1 MIKEE
6 LFLELE
12 RGIANGEISRE
23 EVISRFNFAPR
34 APGDIEEK
42 QKDSISFSM
51 NKMLYVLGSAVVVIG
66 MIIFFYQVWDEL
78 GSFGRI
84 AVTLG
89 LGFLLAAIG
98 SFLLKHKPSDNLGA
112 VFHSIGG
119 LLIPG
124 GAMVTL
130 HEMNI
135 GVDSLWSTTI
145 TFGVIFA
152 FYLLINLIHKNAVLT
167 FFAIANGTAFIY
179 LLVESMTDGAYY
191 THGDLYAYLTMI
203 IGISYL
209 FLAQAFRVGWNK
221 TLVGVLCFFGSA
233 YFLGAAFSRV
243 FDSDIWRMGYFLLVV
258 GGLFLSAYLRSRAI
272 LVVSTIFLLAH
283 VSYIT
288 SKYFSDSVGWPIC
301 LVVLGFLF
309 IGLGYISINI
319 NKKYIKS

>member
-1 MIKEE
+1 MTKEE
-6 LFLELE
+6 LFQELE
-12 RGIANGEISRE
+12 RGIANGEINRE
-23 EVISRFNFAPR
+23 ELVSRFNFAPM
-34 APGDIEEK
+34 APGYGEEK
-42 QKDSISFSM
+42 PNDSMSFSM

-66 MIIFFYQVWDEL
+66 IIIFFYQIWDQL

-84 AVTLG
+84 SVTLG

-98 SFLLKHKPSDNLGA
+98 SFLLKQKSNDNIGA
-112 VFHSIGG
+112 IFHSIGG
-119 LLIPG
+119 LLVPG

-135 GVDSLWSTTI
+135 SADSLWPTTI
-145 TFGVIFA
+145 TFGFIFA
-152 FYLLINLIHKNAVLT
+152 FYLLVNLIHKNAVLT

-191 THGDLYAYLTMI
+191 THGDLYAYLTMV

-209 FLAQAFRVGWNK
+209 FLAHAFRGGWNR

-243 FDSDIWRMGYFLLVV
+243 FDSDLWRMGYFLLVV

-272 LVVSTIFLLAH
+272 LVVSTFFLLAH

-288 SKYFSDSVGWPIC
+288 GEYFADSMGWPIS
-301 LVVLGFLF
+301 LVILGFIF

-319 NKKYIKS
+319 NKKYIRS